1 MARYSLFQKV
11 LSLVQRISWFDCY
24 VTPYT
29 WEWRLRHRVR
39 TFLKEMG
46 KEGMGKTPWAPVPT
60 AEKIRC
66 VLLLDYSLGFGDMLY
81 LNGLVRYLATSGIKV
96 HVAVFPKLMGVF
108 RTTLPEASIHNLSDG
123 QAMSKLAGA
132 RWDVVVDCSYV
143 VRRDWSNRAKFLL
156 QTHAPV
162 LATDLKIGPNP
173 TVCSDWVDLTGC
185 VHIGDRWAKVA
196 ERLTGH
202 SVKRITPY
210 VGLEPKKA
218 PYPYVYVN
226 AVGTRKSRTLSQE
239 QIDRI
244 TGFLNQN
251 NIKTFVYALGDQ
263 TVRETP
269 FVKRVRPASFAEACR
284 WIAGSAGVITPDT
297 AVVHAASAY
306 GKPQLAFFAGNFIEC
321 FGCPV
326 EKAFAPLGDYE
337 ILTPSRRLRFSRE
350 VVPVSEIDKK
360 TVDEAL
366 ERFLQKVCTTPR
378 DCV

>member
-1 MARYSLFQKV
+1 MFSSVGSKV
-11 LSLVQRISWFDCY
+11 VSCVQRISWFDCY

-29 WEWRLRHRVR
+29 WKWRLERR
-39 TFLKEMG
+39 TKQFLATMSGG
-46 KEGMGKTPWAPVPT
+46 KRPHWEPVPPGGV
-60 AEKIRC
+60 ISN
-66 VLLLDYSLGFGDMLY
+66 VFLLDYSPGFGDTLY
-81 LNGLVRYLATSGIKV
+81 INGLVRYLVTSGIRV
-96 HVAVFPKLMGVF
+96 HVATFPKLQSVF
-108 RTTLPEASIHNLSDG
+108 KTTLPESAVHDITDV
-123 QAMSKLAGA
+123 SKLESLA
-132 RWDVVVDCSYV
+132 RKSWDVVVDCSYV
-143 VRRDWSNRAKFLL
+143 VLRGWVSRVRFLKA
-156 QTHAPV
+156 TKSPV
-162 LATDLKIGPNP
+162 LATDVRIGPNP

-202 SVKRITPY
+202 SVKRISSY
-210 VGLEPKKA
+210 VGLEPKKV

-251 NIKTFVYALGDQ
+251 NMQAFVYALGNQ
-263 TVRETP
+263 TVRETQL
-269 FVKRVRPASFAEACR
+269 VKRVHPTSFAEACR

-297 AVVHAASAY
+297 AVVHAGSAY

-337 ILTPSRRLRFSRE
+337 ILTPARRLRFSRE
-350 VVPVSEIDKK
+350 VVPVSEIGKK
-360 TVDEAL
+360 ALDEAL
-366 ERFLQKVCTTPR
+366 ERFLQKIRPALGDHV
-378 DCV
+378 

>member
-1 MARYSLFQKV
+1 MFSSVGSKV
-11 LSLVQRISWFDCY
+11 VSCVQRISWFDCY

-29 WEWRLRHRVR
+29 WKWRLERR
-39 TFLKEMG
+39 TKLFLAAMSGG
-46 KEGMGKTPWAPVPT
+46 KRPHWEPVPPGGV
-60 AEKIRC
+60 ISN
-66 VLLLDYSLGFGDMLY
+66 VFLLDYSPGFGDTLY
-81 LNGLVRYLATSGIKV
+81 INGLVRYLVTSGIRV
-96 HVAVFPKLMGVF
+96 HVATFPKLQSVF
-108 RTTLPEASIHNLSDG
+108 KTTLPESAVHDITDV
-123 QAMSKLAGA
+123 SKLESLA
-132 RWDVVVDCSYV
+132 RKSWDTVVDCSYV
-143 VRRDWSNRAKFLL
+143 VLRSWVSRVRFLKAAKS
-156 QTHAPV
+156 PV
-162 LATDLKIGPNP
+162 LATDVRIGPDP

-202 SVKRITPY
+202 SVKRITSY
-210 VGLEPKKA
+210 VGLEPKKV

-263 TVRETP
+263 TVRETQL
-269 FVKRVRPASFAEACR
+269 VKRVHPTSFAEACR
-284 WIAGSAGVITPDT
+284 WIAGSAGVISPDT

-350 VVPVSEIDKK
+350 VVPVSEIEKK
-360 TVDEAL
+360 TLDKVL
-366 ERFLQKVCTTPR
+366 ERFLQKVCTAPR
-378 DCV
+378 NRV

>member
-1 MARYSLFQKV
+1 MFSSVGSKV
-11 LSLVQRISWFDCY
+11 VSCVQRISWFDCY

-29 WEWRLRHRVR
+29 WKWRLERR
-39 TFLKEMG
+39 TKLFLAAMSGG
-46 KEGMGKTPWAPVPT
+46 KRPHWEPVPPGGV
-60 AEKIRC
+60 ISN
-66 VLLLDYSLGFGDMLY
+66 VFLLDYSPGFGDTLY
-81 LNGLVRYLATSGIKV
+81 INGLVRYLVTSGIRV
-96 HVAVFPKLMGVF
+96 HVATFPKLQSVF
-108 RTTLPEASIHNLSDG
+108 KTTLPESAVHDITDV
-123 QAMSKLAGA
+123 SKLESLA
-132 RWDVVVDCSYV
+132 RKSWDVVVDCSYV
-143 VRRDWSNRAKFLL
+143 VLRSWVSRVRFLKAAKS
-156 QTHAPV
+156 PV
-162 LATDLKIGPNP
+162 LATDVRIGPNP

-202 SVKRITPY
+202 SVKRITSY
-210 VGLEPKKA
+210 VGLEPKKV

-251 NIKTFVYALGDQ
+251 NMQAFVYALGNQ
-263 TVRETP
+263 TVRETQL
-269 FVKRVRPASFAEACR
+269 VKRVHPTSFAEACR

-297 AVVHAASAY
+297 AVVHAGSAY

-337 ILTPSRRLRFSRE
+337 ILTPARRLRFSRE
-350 VVPVSEIDKK
+350 VVPVSEIGKK
-360 TVDEAL
+360 ALDEAL
-366 ERFLQKVCTTPR
+366 ERFLQKIRPALGDRV
-378 DCV
+378 

>member
-1 MARYSLFQKV
+1 MFSSVGSKV
-11 LSLVQRISWFDCY
+11 VSCVQRISWFDCY

-29 WEWRLRHRVR
+29 WKWRLERR
-39 TFLKEMG
+39 TKLFLAAMSGG
-46 KEGMGKTPWAPVPT
+46 KRPHWEPVPPGGV
-60 AEKIRC
+60 ISN
-66 VLLLDYSLGFGDMLY
+66 VFLLDYSPGFGDTLY
-81 LNGLVRYLATSGIKV
+81 INGLVRYLVTSGIRV
-96 HVAVFPKLMGVF
+96 HVATFPKLQSVF
-108 RTTLPEASIHNLSDG
+108 KTTLPESAVHDITDV
-123 QAMSKLAGA
+123 SKLESLA
-132 RWDVVVDCSYV
+132 RKSWDVVVDCSYV
-143 VRRDWSNRAKFLL
+143 VLRSWVSRVRFLKAAKS
-156 QTHAPV
+156 PV
-162 LATDLKIGPNP
+162 LATDVRIGPDP

-202 SVKRITPY
+202 SVKRITSY
-210 VGLEPKKA
+210 VGLEPKKV

-251 NIKTFVYALGDQ
+251 NMQAFVYALGNQ
-263 TVRETP
+263 TVRETQL
-269 FVKRVRPASFAEACR
+269 VKRVHPTSFAEACR

-297 AVVHAASAY
+297 AVVHAGSAY

-337 ILTPSRRLRFSRE
+337 ILTPARRLCFSRE
-350 VVPVSEIDKK
+350 VVPVSEIGKK
-360 TVDEAL
+360 ALDEAL
-366 ERFLQKVCTTPR
+366 ERFLQKIRPALGDRV
-378 DCV
+378 